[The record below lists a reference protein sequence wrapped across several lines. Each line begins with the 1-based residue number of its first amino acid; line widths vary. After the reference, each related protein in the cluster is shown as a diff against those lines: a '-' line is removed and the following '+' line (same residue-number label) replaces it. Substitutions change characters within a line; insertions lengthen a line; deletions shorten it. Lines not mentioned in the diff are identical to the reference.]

1 MRATIAACLLA
12 LLLTGCDDIFNKEE
26 EHLPGERIPV
36 LLLDS
41 ELTPDPLIAD
51 LAVSLPPPEANSAWP
66 QPGGYSNHAMHHLAL
81 GDAPGRLWSAN
92 AGTGSSDWSRLT
104 AQPVVAEGR
113 IFTMDSE
120 GEVRAFDTGNGAH
133 LWTVDVV
140 PEDEDEG
147 VIGGGVAF
155 YGGTLF
161 VSTGAAQV
169 IALDGVTGN
178 ELWRQSL
185 PAPMRIGPTVT
196 AGRVFAVTV
205 DNQLHVLAADDG
217 RKLWTH
223 SGITE
228 TAALLGSGSVAVE
241 EGMVVVPYSSGEL
254 VALRVENGRSVWSD
268 SLASIRRVDAVS
280 ALADIRG
287 NPVIDRGWVFAISHS
302 GRMVAIDQR
311 TGIRV
316 WDKSIGGVDT
326 PWVAGDFLF
335 VLTNVAELVCLSRR
349 DGRIRWIRA
358 LPRYEDMED
367 KEGPIFWVG
376 PVLAGDRLVVT
387 GSHGDMI
394 TVSPYDGSV
403 LGIIELSDGVAIT
416 PVVADETLYVLTE
429 GADLIAFR

>member
-1 MRATIAACLLA
+1 MRAALVACLLA
-12 LLLTGCDDIFNKEE
+12 LLLPGCDSIFGDEE
-26 EHLPGERIPV
+26 ERLAGERIPV
-36 LLLDS
+36 LLHDT

-51 LAVSLPPPEANSAWP
+51 LAVRLPPPETNLAWP

-92 AGTGSSDWSRLT
+92 AGRGSSDWERLT
-104 AQPVVAEGR
+104 AQPVIAEGR
-113 IFTMDSE
+113 IFTMDTE
-120 GEVRAFDTGNGAH
+120 GEVRAFDAGNGSR
-133 LWTVDVV
+133 LWAVETV

-169 IALDGVTGN
+169 VALDGATGS
-178 ELWRQSL
+178 ELWRQLL
-185 PAPMRIGPTVT
+185 PSPMRNGPTVT

-217 RKLWTH
+217 RKLWSH

-241 EGMVVVPYSSGEL
+241 AGMVVVPYSSGEL
-254 VALRVENGRSVWSD
+254 VALRVENGREVWSD
-268 SLASIRRVDAVS
+268 SLASVRRADAVS

-287 NPVIDRGWVFAISHS
+287 NPVIDREWVFAISHS

-316 WDKSIGGVDT
+316 WDKSIAGVET
-326 PWVAGDFLF
+326 PWAAGDFLF
-335 VLTNVAELVCLSRR
+335 VLTNAAELVCLSRR

-358 LPRYEDMED
+358 LPRYEDEED

-376 PVLAGDRLVVT
+376 PVLAGDRLIVA

-394 TVSPYDGSV
+394 SVSPYDGGV
-403 LGIIELSDGVAIT
+403 LGIVELSDGVAIT
-416 PVVADETLYVLTE
+416 PIVADDTLYVLTE
-429 GADLIAFR
+429 DADLIAFR

>member
-1 MRATIAACLLA
+1 MRASLVACLLT
-12 LLLTGCDDIFNKEE
+12 LLLAGCGIFDEE
-26 EHLPGERIPV
+26 EEVLPGERIPV
-36 LLLDS
+36 LMLDS

-51 LAVSLPPPEANSAWP
+51 LAVRLPPPEANRAWP
-66 QPGGYSNHAMHHLAL
+66 QPGGYANHAMHHLAL
-81 GDAPGRLWSAN
+81 GDAPNRAWSAN
-92 AGTGSSDWSRLT
+92 AGSGSSDWERLT

-113 IFTMDSE
+113 IFTMDTE
-120 GEVRAFDTGNGAH
+120 GEVRAFDVNNGAR
-133 LWTVDVV
+133 LWVVETV

-147 VIGGGVAF
+147 VIGGGVAY

-161 VSTGAAQV
+161 VSSGAAQI
-169 IALDGVTGN
+169 IALDGASGN

-185 PAPMRIGPTVT
+185 AAPMRIGPTVT

-241 EGMVVVPYSSGEL
+241 AGTVVVPYSSGEL
-254 VALRVENGRSVWSD
+254 VALRVENGRAVWSD
-268 SLASIRRVDAVS
+268 TLAAVRRVDAVS

-287 NPVIDRGWVFAISHS
+287 NPVIDRGLVFAISHS

-316 WDKSIGGVDT
+316 WDKTIGGVET
-326 PWVAGDFLF
+326 PWAAGDFLY

-349 DGRIRWIRA
+349 DGRIRWIRS
-358 LPRYEDMED
+358 LPRYEDEED
-367 KEGPIFWVG
+367 KEDPIFWVG
-376 PVLAGDRLVVT
+376 PVLAGDRLIVA
-387 GSHGDMI
+387 GSTGDMI
-394 TVSPYDGSV
+394 SVSPYDGSV
-403 LGIIELSDGVAIT
+403 LGIVELSDGVAIA
-416 PVVADETLYVLTE
+416 PVVADDTLYVLTE
-429 GADLIAFR
+429 DADLIAFR

>member
-1 MRATIAACLLA
+1 MRASLVACLLT
-12 LLLTGCDDIFNKEE
+12 LLLAGCGIFDEE
-26 EHLPGERIPV
+26 EEVLPGERIPV
-36 LLLDS
+36 LMLDS

-51 LAVSLPPPEANSAWP
+51 LAVRLPPPEANRAWP
-66 QPGGYSNHAMHHLAL
+66 QPGGYANHAMHHLAL
-81 GDAPGRLWSAN
+81 GDAPNRAWSAN
-92 AGTGSSDWSRLT
+92 AGSGSSDWERLT

-113 IFTMDSE
+113 IFTMDTE
-120 GEVRAFDTGNGAH
+120 GEVRAFDVNNGAR
-133 LWTVDVV
+133 LWVVETV

-147 VIGGGVAF
+147 VIGGGVAY

-161 VSTGAAQV
+161 VSSGAAQI
-169 IALDGVTGN
+169 IALDGASGN

-185 PAPMRIGPTVT
+185 AAPMRIGPTVT

-241 EGMVVVPYSSGEL
+241 AGTVVVPYSSGEL
-254 VALRVENGRSVWSD
+254 VALRVENGRAVWSD
-268 SLASIRRVDAVS
+268 TLAAVRRVDAVS

-287 NPVIDRGWVFAISHS
+287 NPVIDRGLVFAISHS

-316 WDKSIGGVDT
+316 WDKTIGGVET
-326 PWVAGDFLF
+326 PWAAGDFLY

-349 DGRIRWIRA
+349 DGRIRWIRS
-358 LPRYEDMED
+358 LPRYEDEED
-367 KEGPIFWVG
+367 KEDPIFWVG
-376 PVLAGDRLVVT
+376 PLLAGDRLIVA
-387 GSHGDMI
+387 GSTGDMI
-394 TVSPYDGSV
+394 SVSPYDGSV
-403 LGIIELSDGVAIT
+403 LGIVELSDGVAIT
-416 PVVADETLYVLTE
+416 PVVADDTLYVLTE
-429 GADLIAFR
+429 DADLIAFR